1 MYILCFRQIQYV
13 FTQLLLNFFY
23 TLSFLY
29 LFFLT
34 GESFDITQS
43 PSGKNSLYF
52 LTGCIFQLNE
62 LINETPSK

>member
-13 FTQLLLNFFY
+13 FTQLLLHFFY